1 MQNPWTLV
9 VERILGSSGPPVLTR
24 PDVTFLDP
32 ALADHILIRQFVD
45 PENIATPDPHAV
57 HFEGLLIPS
66 FTRDKRQLFL
76 DMILSQVFAPL

>member
-1 MQNPWTLV
+1 MQKPLTLV

-45 PENIATPDPHAV
+45 SESKATPDPYAV
-57 HFEGLLIPS
+57 HFEEWPIPS
-66 FTRDKRQLFL
+66 FQRDKRQLFL
-76 DMILSQVFAPL
+76 DMILSQVFAPA